1 MFIHPS
7 LHFLLRESLVRE
19 ASDLHLMAG
28 LPPSLRLDGDI
39 EFLPFDPLA
48 PDDLRKMLLGLVSD
62 AQAEKLERERDL
74 NFSFH
79 VPDLSRFRASLYY
92 QRQNLEASLRIVPPR
107 TRSLEELG
115 LPPVVRELAL
125 RSSGLVL
132 VTGPTGSGK
141 TTVLNAMVDLINSER
156 RARIITIEDP
166 IEFLHTNNRSVIIQR
181 ELESDTHSFE
191 SALLAALRQD
201 PNVICV
207 GEMRHVST
215 VATVLQAAET
225 GHLVLATLHTQSAPQ
240 TIDRVIDVFPS
251 HQQEQVR
258 MQMAGALQ
266 GIISLQLLPRLGERG
281 RVMAYEVMV
290 GNGAVRNLIRTG
302 KHEQLANAIQTGVKE
317 GMNSM
322 DRCLRTMYENGVI
335 AYDTA
340 LARAQNPQEFRALR
354 GDD

>member
-7 LHFLLRESLVRE
+7 LQFLLREALTRE

-28 LPPSLRLDGDI
+28 LPPSLRIDGEI

-62 AQAEKLERERDL
+62 AQADKLEKERDL
-74 NFSFH
+74 NFSFQ
-79 VPDLSRFRASLYY
+79 VADLSRFRASLYY
-92 QRQNLEASLRIVPPR
+92 QRQQLEASLRIVPPR
-107 TRSLEELG
+107 TRSLDELG
-115 LPPVVRELAL
+115 LPPIVRELAL
-125 RSSGLVL
+125 KTSGLVL
-132 VTGPTGSGK
+132 VTGPTGAGK
-141 TTVLNAMVDLINSER
+141 TTVMNAMVDLINSER

-166 IEFLHTNNRSVIIQR
+166 IEYLHTNNRSVVIQR
-181 ELESDTHSFE
+181 ELESDTYSFE

-207 GEMRHVST
+207 GEMRHLDTVST
-215 VATVLQAAET
+215 ALQAAET

-240 TIDRVIDVFPS
+240 TIDRIIDVFPA

-258 MQMAGALQ
+258 MQVAGTLQ
-266 GIISLQLLPRLGERG
+266 GIISLQLLPRLGEKG
-281 RVMAYEVMV
+281 RVLAYEIMV

-302 KHEQLANAIQTGVKE
+302 KHEQLANAIQMGVND

-322 DRCLRTMYENGVI
+322 DRCLRTFYENGVVG
-335 AYDTA
+335 YDAA
-340 LARAQNPQEFRALR
+340 LARAQNQQEFRQLR
-354 GDD
+354 GDH